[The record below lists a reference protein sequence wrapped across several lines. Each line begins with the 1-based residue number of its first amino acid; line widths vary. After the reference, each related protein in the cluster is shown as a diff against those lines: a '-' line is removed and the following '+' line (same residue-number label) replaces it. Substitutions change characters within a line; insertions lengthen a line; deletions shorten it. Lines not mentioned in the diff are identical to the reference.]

1 MTQGNLKIAKNT
13 VVTLDYEL
21 RLADED
27 VIDSSSDGEFCFLVG
42 YDQVVPGLEAQ
53 LLGLA
58 TGDIRD
64 VVVSPEEGY
73 GLRDEEMVV
82 VVPRDALPEDFE
94 IEIGLPLELE
104 DEAGET
110 SMAFIAGVRGDEVV
124 LDRNHPLASE
134 TLRFHVTVGA
144 IREATKEELKHGHVH
159 GPGGHHHH

>member
-1 MTQGNLKIAKNT
+1 MTQALKIAKNT

-21 RLADED
+21 RLADDE
-27 VIDSSSDGEFCFLVG
+27 VIDSSSGGEFCFLVG
-42 YDQVVPGLEAQ
+42 HENVVPGLEVQ

-58 TGDIRD
+58 TGDTRD
-64 VVVSPEEGY
+64 ISVSPQEGY
-73 GLRDEEMVV
+73 GLRDEEKLVT
-82 VVPRDALPEDFE
+82 VPREALPDDFE

-124 LDRNHPLASE
+124 LDRNHPLAGE
-134 TLRFHVTVGA
+134 TLRFHVTIGA
-144 IREATKEELKHGHVH
+144 IREASKEELKHGHVH